1 MGINVAY
8 SQLNLT
14 DMQHFNCINLHFA
27 IAEGK
32 GLGVIL
38 EHQIF
43 CNNSYSRLL

>member
-8 SQLNLT
+8 SQLNIT
-14 DMQHFNCINLHFA
+14 DMQHFSWINLHFV

-38 EHQIF
+38 EHRIF
-43 CNNSYSRLL
+43 CNNSCSRLL